1 MESHNSI
8 TLTGRR
14 IVRQL
19 GRKSILI
26 PKIIANCHPRG
37 GTKLWIRTG
46 ETRGK
51 IPCVFKKKVG
61 RGGGDRTQYPT
72 RQVIESIHPRTQ
84 IWGHL
89 GPKGSPPSPLPYV
102 ANRR

>member
-14 IVRQL
+14 ILRQL

-61 RGGGDRTQYPT
+61 RGGGDRTHDL
-72 RQVIESIHPRTQ
+72 RLKR
-84 IWGHL
+84 
-89 GPKGSPPSPLPYV
+89 PLLYH
-102 ANRR
+102 